1 MAIKTEKELSA
12 NTRGLWLK
20 AMTAVELRN
29 YGYAISLLQT
39 VLKET
44 PEFLEGRK
52 VLRKAAI
59 ANTKGKKSMFGG
71 FSAQGLKGAQLLKKD
86 PAAALELAEKML
98 ETDPHG
104 AAGNHLLKDAATALG
119 LSETAVFA
127 LQTIADGDTKDTK
140 ALHEL
145 GDLLYK
151 LGEAEKAV
159 NVYNKILEINP
170 SDLVAVKRAKDSAA
184 ANTMKS
190 GGWETAKDYRDLIK
204 NKEEAISLEQKNR
217 VVKSDEMIVQQL
229 AELHKQAESEP
240 QNVDL
245 ARRIAG
251 LYEQQA
257 DLENSIAWYQYASD
271 LSKGSDN
278 WLLRKV
284 SDLQLKQV
292 ENGIKEREEWL
303 AVAGEEHE
311 ESARIRGELEALKKQ
326 KDENLINEARK
337 RVERNPT
344 DLQFR
349 FELGEQLMNA
359 GDFTAAIP
367 ELQKAR
373 NNPNVRLKAMNLL
386 GQCYV
391 GKGMLDLAVKTFTDA
406 ASEILEMDATKKDI
420 LYKLGLAYAQL
431 GQTEKALDCFKQI
444 YEVDYGYLDVAQRVE
459 SSYTSS

>member
-12 NTRGLWLK
+12 NARGLWLK

-29 YGYAISLLQT
+29 YGYAVSLLQT

-52 VLRKAAI
+52 VLRKAEI

-86 PAAALELAEKML
+86 PAAAMELAEKML
-98 ETDPHG
+98 ETDPYG
-104 AAGNHLLKDAATALG
+104 GPGNHLLKDAAIALG
-119 LSETAVFA
+119 QTETAVFA
-127 LQTIADGDTKDTK
+127 LQTLAEGDPKDTK

-145 GDLLYK
+145 GELFYK
-151 LGEAEKAV
+151 NGEADKAGS
-159 NVYNKILEINP
+159 VYTKILEITP
-170 SDLVAVKRAKDSAA
+170 TDLIAVKRAKDSAA

-229 AELHKQAESEP
+229 AELHQQAEREP

-251 LYEQQA
+251 LYEQQG
-257 DLENSIAWYQYASD
+257 DLDNAIAWYQYASD
-271 LSKGSDN
+271 LSKGTDN

-284 SDLQLKQV
+284 SDLELKQV

-303 AVAGEEHE
+303 AVAGDEHE
-311 ESARIRGELEALKKQ
+311 ESARIRGELEAMKNSKNE
-326 KDENLINEARK
+326 KLIDEARK

-349 FELGEQLMNA
+349 FELGEQLMGA

-373 NNPNVRLKAMNLL
+373 NNPNVRLKAMNFL

-391 GKGMLDLAVKTFTDA
+391 GKGMIDLAVKTFTDA
-406 ASEILEMDATKKDI
+406 AAEILEMDATKKDI
-420 LYKLGLAYAQL
+420 LYKLGLAYEKLEQK
-431 GQTEKALDCFKQI
+431 EKALDCFKQI

-459 SSYTSS
+459 SSYGSS